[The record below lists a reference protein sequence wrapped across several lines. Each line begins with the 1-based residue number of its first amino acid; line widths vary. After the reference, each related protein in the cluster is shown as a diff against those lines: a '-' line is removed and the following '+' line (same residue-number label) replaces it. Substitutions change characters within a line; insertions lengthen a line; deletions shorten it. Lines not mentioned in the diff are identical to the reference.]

1 MAVKDPEVLEAL
13 VSLSAVL
20 DPVKLLATFVAVGDP
35 AVISLLKLR
44 STSSALA
51 PCVDCC
57 CEICFF
63 ERPGGL
69 GALVNFNF
77 GCVDA
82 GSLGGTVK
90 LPLQTGQSIVWPA
103 ISSGISRF

>member
-1 MAVKDPEVLEAL
+1 
-13 VSLSAVL
+13 
-20 DPVKLLATFVAVGDP
+20 
-35 AVISLLKLR
+35 
-44 STSSALA
+44 
-51 PCVDCC
+51 
-57 CEICFF
+57 
-63 ERPGGL
+63 
-69 GALVNFNF
+69 LVNFNF